1 MQEHRFDEAFWAN
14 VHQRVAS
21 VRGLAMTELDNAE
34 NLLLAEASESVTA
47 ADANVVPVFT
57 EPFWEEVGQRTGR
70 VRQMALSSVA
80 EAEERLVGQDLDIE
94 TVTVRHAHHAPT
106 GLRAFSRTFSFQRS
120 DAFGFA
126 AALLAVVLLVPQLI
140 APVMSSAGVEPPRI
154 VQFLIIGDESAKPHS
169 PRPLAGEAG
178 SSSEPEKPEVSASSG
193 DFPRPKASAP
203 SGSNAVAGSDAA
215 SGGTTGTPGA
225 AVEGTPVP
233 GQNGGG
239 NAGTAAVSPA
249 PQASPESSPI
259 PPKVPLAP
267 AGLEATAIDS
277 TTIRLSWIDNST
289 DETAFQI
296 NRTGVEAPVPAFRSV
311 GRDVTTYLW
320 IDVAPQ
326 TQACFRI
333 RASGEAQSDWAPAG
347 FPGQVCATTPAT
359 PADAAAAQPQAPPGP
374 QPAAAAP

>member
-1 MQEHRFDEAFWAN
+1 MA
-14 VHQRVAS
+14 
-21 VRGLAMTELDNAE
+21 ELDNAE
-34 NLLLAEASESVTA
+34 NLLLAETPGPVAARTA

-80 EAEERLVGQDLDIE
+80 EAEELLVGQDLDLE
-94 TVTVRHAHHAPT
+94 TVNVRHAHHCAPA
-106 GLRAFSRTFSFQRS
+106 GFRAFFRNFSFQRS

-154 VQFLIIGDESAKPHS
+154 VQFLIIGDEDAKPDS

-178 SSSEPEKPEVSASSG
+178 SSTEPEEPEVLASSG

-203 SGSNAVAGSDAA
+203 AGSKAGDGSDAT
-215 SGGTTGTPGA
+215 SDGTTGSPGA
-225 AVEGTPVP
+225 AVEGTPAP
-233 GQNGGG
+233 GENGSG
-239 NAGTAAVSPA
+239 NPGTAVVSPA
-249 PQASPESSPI
+249 SQASAEPSPI

-267 AGLEATAIDS
+267 SGLEATAIDS
-277 TTIRLSWIDNST
+277 STIRLSWIDNST
-289 DETAFQI
+289 DEAAFQI
-296 NRTGVEAPVPAFRSV
+296 NRTGVEAPTPAFRSV
-311 GRDVTTYLW
+311 GKDVTTYLW
-320 IDVAPQ
+320 ANVAPQ

-333 RASGEAQSDWAPAG
+333 RALSEVQSDWAPAG
-347 FPGQVCATTPAT
+347 FPGQVCATTPAA
-359 PADAAAAQPQAPPGP
+359 PADAAPTQPQGSPSP